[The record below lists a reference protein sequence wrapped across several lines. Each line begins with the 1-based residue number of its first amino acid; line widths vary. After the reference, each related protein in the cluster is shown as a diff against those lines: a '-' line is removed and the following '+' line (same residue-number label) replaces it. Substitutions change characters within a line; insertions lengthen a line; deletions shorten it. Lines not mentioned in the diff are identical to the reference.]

1 MKDQIILN
9 NGKYLPRLGLGATG
23 IWGKK
28 EDASVAE
35 LMDRQYH
42 IYCHALMSGKC
53 KLFDT
58 SGAYGHNEEMLG
70 KAVKDSGIERKDVL
84 LMSKISNKQQREGNV
99 RRALEK
105 TLSALGVDYVD
116 FYLVHWP
123 QTGTFVQ
130 TYKEMEKLYEE
141 GLIRSIG
148 VCNFHKHHLEELM
161 QEATVVPAVNQFEI
175 HPLFTQEALINYC
188 YANDIQPIAYSPVG
202 RMHDV
207 LIKSRPIYELS
218 QKYQKSAVQI
228 ILRWHY
234 QLGRTA
240 IPRTLNKEHF
250 DDIFD
255 VENFEMTPKEIA
267 RISSLNENIRLRYN
281 PDTCDFSRL

>member
-1 MKDQIILN
+1 
-9 NGKYLPRLGLGATG
+9 
-23 IWGKK
+23 
-28 EDASVAE
+28 
-35 LMDRQYH
+35 
-42 IYCHALMSGKC
+42 
-53 KLFDT
+53 
-58 SGAYGHNEEMLG
+58 
-70 KAVKDSGIERKDVL
+70 
-84 LMSKISNKQQREGNV
+84 
-99 RRALEK
+99 
-105 TLSALGVDYVD
+105 
-116 FYLVHWP
+116 
-123 QTGTFVQ
+123 
-130 TYKEMEKLYEE
+130 
-141 GLIRSIG
+141 
-148 VCNFHKHHLEELM
+148 M

-188 YANDIQPIAYSPVG
+188 YANDIQPIAYSPIG